1 MKTNSPYLLAAAAL
15 LCCLVAG
22 CNDNKTNVRQLE
34 AFLQKPPS
42 EVSGREYRVLPPDVL
57 AISSLHVPEINGQ
70 RQQIRPDGKINL
82 PLLGEVYV
90 AGHTPGEIEQALTE
104 AASDYYGEVDATV
117 QVIGYHSQMVYVF
130 GQVLR
135 PGPVPWTGT
144 DTLLDILAKV
154 QPTEL
159 SWPEKI
165 KVVRAHPPK
174 KGGYVPGFQA
184 QADPKAAQ
192 DDSARTVTVTS
203 TEPEHGDSQIM
214 AQELTI
220 NMTAMVETGDFS
232 HNILLQPYDVVYV
245 PPNPFAA
252 VGLWL
257 RNILFPTRPVLEAIS
272 IPARMENVTQP

>member
-1 MKTNSPYLLAAAAL
+1 MNRPKRVLLLAGAL
-15 LCCLVAG
+15 LCLFLVG
-22 CNDNKTNVRQLE
+22 CNDKKVNVPQLQ
-34 AFLQKPPS
+34 AFLQEPPS
-42 EVSGREYRVLPPDVL
+42 EVAGREYRVLPPDVL
-57 AISSLHVPEINGQ
+57 AISSLHVPEIDGQ

-90 AGHTPGEIEQALTE
+90 AGHTPREIEQALTE

-117 QVIGYHSQMVYVF
+117 QVAGYNSQMVYVF

-165 KVVRAHPPK
+165 KVVRAYPPK
-174 KGGYVPGFQA
+174 TGGYVPGFRA
-184 QADPKAAQ
+184 QADPTAAQ
-192 DDSARTVTVTS
+192 DESADSTVTLTS
-203 TEPEHGDSQIM
+203 TDPGHPDTEIRS
-214 AQELTI
+214 QELTI

-252 VGLWL
+252 VGLTL
-257 RNILFPTRPVLEAIS
+257 RNILFPTRPILDAIS
-272 IPARMENVTQP
+272 IPARIQDLSR